1 MQIAALY
8 EKFLDSS
15 GISTDTRK
23 IEKGN
28 IFFALKGENFNGNLF
43 AQQAADKGATL
54 IVADEKHFADHDH
67 ILLVEDALSTLQ
79 QLASHHRRKLN
90 LKVLA
95 IGGSNGKTTTKELI
109 SQVLGSAYKT
119 FATKGNLNNHIGV
132 PLTLLSIPAETEIAI
147 IEMGANHLGE
157 TGLLCN
163 IAQPDFGLITNNG
176 KDHLEGYGSIEGVRK
191 GNGELYDFLRSNH
204 GTAFVSADQ
213 PDLVE
218 SSADIKRITYGRHEK
233 ADCRGKM
240 VKRFPFL
247 EVEWVNENIVLT
259 TNLIGQYNFDNIMAA
274 VAVGHFFK
282 VTPEMIGKAIA
293 TYVPSNNR
301 SQILKQG
308 NNTFILDAYNANPSS
323 MMAALENFKLM
334 PADNKVVILGDM
346 LELGTLSK
354 SEHAQLVSEVMKEP
368 FKKVIFVGKEFG
380 NVLEEAVGHAL
391 HFNSVTDLKEWFDQ
405 QNFSGYTFLLKGSR
419 RIGLEKLVL

>member
-23 IEKGN
+23 IEEGN
-28 IFFALKGENFNGNLF
+28 IFLALKGENFNGNLF
-43 AQQAADKGATL
+43 AKQALDKGAKL

-67 ILLVEDALSTLQ
+67 ILIVDDVLNTLQ
-79 QLASHHRRKLN
+79 KLANHHRLQLS
-90 LKVLA
+90 LKVIA

-132 PLTLLSIPAETEIAI
+132 PITLLSISAETEIAI
-147 IEMGANHLGE
+147 IEMGANHIGE
-157 TGLLCN
+157 TALLCN

-176 KDHLEGYGSIEGVRK
+176 KDHLEGYGSMEGVRK
-191 GNGELYDFLRSNH
+191 GNGELYDFLRSNN
-204 GTAFVSADQ
+204 GISFVCADQ
-213 PDLVE
+213 PDLMAA
-218 SSADIKRITYGRHEK
+218 SIDMKRITYGQHDN
-233 ADCRGKM
+233 ADCRGRITE
-240 VKRFPFL
+240 RFPFL
-247 EVEWVNENIVLT
+247 EVEWMNENVVLT
-259 TNLIGQYNFDNIMAA
+259 SNLIGQYNFDNMMAA
-274 VAVGHFFK
+274 VAVGHFFE
-282 VTPEMIGKAIA
+282 VSPEMIREAIA
-293 TYVPSNNR
+293 SYIPSNNR

-308 NNTFILDAYNANPSS
+308 SNTFILDAYNANPSS

-334 PADNKVVILGDM
+334 PVDNKIVILGDM
-346 LELGTLSK
+346 LELGKVS
-354 SEHAQLVSEVMKEP
+354 SEEHKQIVEVVMKEN
-368 FKKVIFVGKEFG
+368 FRKAIFVGEEFG
-380 NVLEEAVGHAL
+380 NVLAGKFGEAL
-391 HFNSVTDLKEWFDQ
+391 HFNTVTALKDWFDQ